1 MTQNERPTEDETMT
15 EETPFESTDN
25 DPFPT
30 DAAPSTRTLATTF
43 DELIEDE
50 ALRAALRA
58 VNFTTPT
65 DVQAAAIPHIL
76 DEKDCLVQAKTGS
89 GKTLSYVLPLLAII
103 NRHEQVKPISA
114 TFALIIVPTR
124 ELAVQVTK
132 VINTLSS
139 DIKPVCVIGG
149 VDQAGQTRE
158 LNQDPRIVIGTPGRL
173 LDLLKQK
180 ILKLNHC
187 RYFTLDEADEMLSMG
202 FIDDVRAILSRMPD
216 RRQGLFVSATITPRV
231 EMLANSFLSKP
242 EMVLFEATAADRA
255 PIEHLYCEVAGDI
268 MGKPT
273 TLCDLIEV
281 LRPSSAIIFCN
292 TKSDTQLVEALLRR
306 RGFDARRINS
316 DLTQSQRD
324 KIMKKIRAK
333 DLQFLVATDIAAR
346 GLDIEQL
353 DLVINYSIHEQPE
366 TYVHRTGRTGRAG
379 RRGRA
384 ISLVGPRDFGSFHFL
399 TKVLDMEFNKMP
411 LPSDAEVADARL
423 AHLYEIL
430 RKQEIELRERDLLV
444 ARKLLAEMGGIT
456 EPAEDLEAIVAKFAR
471 FTVEHHTNAE
481 AKALEEELDGPTP
494 APRRAEREDEGRGDR
509 RGRDRGDK
517 SRERGRGRPDERG
530 ERDNRRSE
538 PRAEPQGARSE
549 GARTDTN
556 RAEGGRSERPE
567 GGRQEN
573 DRAQTRAPE
582 QDHEVRVYIG
592 QGTAQGMTAD
602 LFSNLAIE
610 FGELKAHDV
619 KNVSIREHYG
629 FVDLLAPKAQVLI
642 GNLNGIHYNGL
653 PLPVELAASLAQDR
667 NPRRGGQRHDSGRSD
682 SGRGRGRR
690 DDNRRSGDNRRR
702 NDRGGRHA
710 GGY

>member
-1 MTQNERPTEDETMT
+1 MT
-15 EETPFESTDN
+15 EEIPFESTDN

-30 DAAPSTRTLATTF
+30 DGGPLTRPLATTF
-43 DELIEDE
+43 EELIDDE

-58 VNFTTPT
+58 VNFSKPT

-76 DEKDCLVQAKTGS
+76 EEKDCLVQAKTGS

-103 NRHEQVKPISA
+103 NRHELAKKLDS
-114 TFALIIVPTR
+114 TFALIVVPTR
-124 ELAVQVTK
+124 ELAVQVTQ
-132 VINTLSS
+132 VINTLCK

-149 VDQAGQTRE
+149 VDQASQTRE
-158 LNQDPRIVIGTPGRL
+158 LNQDPRVVIGTPGRL

-187 RYFTLDEADEMLSMG
+187 RFFTLDEADEMLSMG

-242 EMVLFEATAADRA
+242 ELVLFEATAADRA

-324 KIMKKIRAK
+324 KIMKKIKAK

-494 APRRAEREDEGRGDR
+494 PPRRTEDDGRGER
-509 RGRDRGDK
+509 RGRDRGESKGPRD
-517 SRERGRGRPDERG
+517 RGGRNRQEGGRSEGSDRP
-530 ERDNRRSE
+530 ERDNRRNE
-538 PRAEPQGARSE
+538 PRTE
-549 GARTDTN
+549 
-556 RAEGGRSERPE
+556 
-567 GGRQEN
+567 
-573 DRAQTRAPE
+573 RAPE
-582 QDHEVRVYIG
+582 PQSAARPEQPERGRPQEPDHEVRVYIG

-602 LFSNLAIE
+602 LFSALAIE
-610 FGELKAHDV
+610 FGELQAHDV

-629 FVDLLAPKAQVLI
+629 FDDLLAPKATVLI
-642 GNLNGIHYNGL
+642 GNLNGIQYNGL
-653 PLPVELAASLAQDR
+653 TLPVELAASLAQDR
-667 NPRRGGQRHDSGRSD
+667 PRRGGQRDGGHRRDS
-682 SGRGRGRR
+682 GRGRR
-690 DDNRRSGDNRRR
+690 DDNRRGGDNRRR